1 MANKGIEPPLDGY
14 TEEDGFPWVIEAY
27 TTLARTAAQHG
38 VLLGLENHWGLG
50 ISAAGVIR
58 IIKAVNS
65 PWLRATL
72 DTGNFLV
79 DHAPQVE
86 ALAPYAAL
94 VQAKTYDG
102 GGRWYTL
109 EIDNRSVARTV
120 RAAGF
125 RGYVSLEFEGRE
137 SPLTALPKN
146 LAMLRD
152 AWR

>member
-109 EIDNRSVARTV
+109 EIDNRSVAHRPPEKPRHAQGRLALRPGGTDHSKV
-120 RAAGF
+120 RAGLARRAG
-125 RGYVSLEFEGRE
+125 
-137 SPLTALPKN
+137 A
-146 LAMLRD
+146 
-152 AWR
+152 